1 MRLVRDVKR
10 LKRLIAAL
18 AVAGMLVAF
27 TSPASATPLSYARY
41 HCLKLVQAQ
50 AGGLWPAYW
59 HQVNLLAGPQMMGG
73 SQLVHGVRVAAIALL
88 QNNNTANRQTL
99 GGSCMS
105 LPGMNPG
112 GQ

>member
-1 MRLVRDVKR
+1 MR
-10 LKRLIAAL
+10 LKRSIAAF

-27 TSPASATPLSYARY
+27 ASPASATPGSYARY
-41 HCLKLVQAQ
+41 HCLKLVQAEFVN
-50 AGGLWPAYW
+50 WPAYW
-59 HQVNLLAGPQMMGG
+59 HQVNLLAGPQTMGG
-73 SQLVHGVRVAAIALL
+73 SQVVHGVRVAAIAL
-88 QNNNTANRQTL
+88 QQHNSPANRQVL